1 MQGPMLIALRR
12 FTQLLRVHIYV
23 PGCCKYIRMA
33 NGLQPLAELCMD
45 GSYADL
51 AAFRSRGYCGRSI
64 HSQLRRGFR
73 CVAAHVTRLVTQR
86 CRFRL
91 NQDRTSTATW
101 SEHQDAEKPP
111 CVIAA
116 MLTQKA
122 HLFAVLHFRLCSES
136 HQGSCSSGMISREVK
151 PFI

>member
-1 MQGPMLIALRR
+1 LGSK
-12 FTQLLRVHIYV
+12 LLFAARCTKVSH
-23 PGCCKYIRMA
+23 
-33 NGLQPLAELCMD
+33 
-45 GSYADL
+45 ADF